1 MKLPKTFFNKLSL
14 IGAILATTA
23 LFIFAFLF
31 ILTYFFNVG
40 SAYLGILMYMV
51 LPMFL
56 VMGLILIPVG
66 MVRTAKRFAKN
77 DNHDPMRWRVI
88 DFNNPR
94 TRVASVVFVFG
105 TLFFL
110 VLSALGSYEAFH
122 ITESVEFCGTV
133 CHSVMEPEHTT
144 YQGSPHARVTCTE
157 CHVGEGA
164 GWYVKSKLS
173 GAYQVYSVLAEK
185 YPKPIPTPIE
195 NLRPARETC
204 EQCHWP
210 KKFYS
215 NQLRYEKHFLAD
227 SANTEWD
234 IHLNMKIGAEHSMF
248 VNQKGIHW
256 HNNENVKIEYI
267 ASDEK
272 RENLPWIRYINLETG
287 DTIIYEDKWA
297 PIEDSVKAIA
307 EKRKMDCM
315 DCHNRPSHKFL
326 VPQLFIDNAI
336 AGELIPRELPE
347 IKKITMEI
355 LFNEQFNTRDTAMMV
370 IKDRMSTFYKDN
382 YPTIFAE
389 KHDLIETA
397 IARTQ
402 ESFSKNMFPEMK
414 ANWDAYPD
422 HIGHLEYKGC
432 FRCHDDNHVSNEG
445 KRISKDCN
453 MCHSIMLQGEFGIA
467 EVGKHNESL
476 KFKHPVDI
484 DEAWKESN
492 CSECHRYLY
501 N

>member
-14 IGAILATTA
+14 LGTGLGITA
-23 LFIFAFLF
+23 LVIFAFLF

-40 SAYLGILMYMV
+40 STYLGILMYMV
-51 LPMFL
+51 LPIFL
-56 VMGLILIPVG
+56 IIGLILIPIG
-66 MVRTAKRFAKN
+66 MVRTAKRFAKD
-77 DNHDPMRWRVI
+77 DNHDPMRWKVI

-105 TLFFL
+105 TLLFM
-110 VLSALGSYEAFH
+110 VLSALGSYQAFH

-133 CHSVMEPEHTT
+133 CHTVMEPEHTT
-144 YQGSPHARVTCTE
+144 YQGSPHSRVTCTE

-227 SANTEWD
+227 SANTEWN
-234 IHLNMKIGAEHSMF
+234 IHLNMKIGEGHSMF

-267 ASDEK
+267 ASDKK
-272 RENLPWIRYINLETG
+272 REYLPWIRYINLETG
-287 DTIIYEDKWA
+287 DTIVYEDEWV
-297 PIEDSVKAIA
+297 PLEDSVKAVS
-307 EKRKMDCM
+307 ESRRMDCM

-326 VPQLFIDNAI
+326 VPQLFVDQQIATGAI
-336 AGELIPRELPE
+336 PKDLPE
-347 IKKITMEI
+347 IKKVTMDI
-355 LFNEQFNTRDTAMMV
+355 LFNEQFST
-370 IKDRMSTFYKDN
+370 KDSAFMIIEDRILAFYKDN
-382 YPTIFAE
+382 YPEIYKQNLE
-389 KHDLIETA
+389 KVQSA
-397 IARTQ
+397 IAGTKECFGQ
-402 ESFSKNMFPEMK
+402 NIFPEMG
-414 ANWDAYPD
+414 ANWDEYPD
-422 HIGHLEYKGC
+422 HIGHMEYNGC
-432 FRCHDDNHVSNEG
+432 FRCHDGFHVSSDG
-445 KRISKDCN
+445 DRISKDCN
-453 MCHSIMLQGEFGIA
+453 MCHSIMLQGEPGKA
-467 EVGKHNESL
+467 EKTMHNESL
-476 KFKHPVDI
+476 EFKHPVDI
-484 DEAWKESN
+484 GGAWKESN
-492 CSECHRYLY
+492 CSDCHRYLY